1 MPANT
6 WLSVSQLNRYIKSI
20 MEQNMPLRD
29 VFLRGEISNFK
40 GQYAS
45 GHFYFTLK
53 DKDAAIKAVMFRSY
67 ASQVRF
73 TPENGMT
80 VLVRGEVSV
89 YERDGVYQLYCREM
103 QPDGVGD
110 LSLAFEQLKKKLS
123 AEGLFDPAHKKP
135 IPRFPQV
142 IGIITAKTGAA
153 LQDMLNVLG
162 RRYPSVVVLVR
173 SVLVQGEKSAADL
186 RSAVRQMDELG
197 LCDLLIIGRGG
208 GSLEDLWSFNDEAL
222 AREIYRCKTPIISAV
237 GHEVDF
243 TICDFVA
250 DLRAPTPSA
259 AAELAVPDAK
269 ELQTM
274 LFSAE
279 RQMQEKVTARIRLL
293 ESRFGNQKRI
303 SDSMAAKISHLE
315 EKLRGYENHQA
326 LKTPYYTIEKAQ
338 TKLDLQKKQL
348 LNQIELRLEKET
360 SRLGKNAGILDS
372 LSPFKTLSRG
382 YSAVSREGKHIISVK
397 QIKKDDIVRLQFHDG
412 AATAKIVGEE

>member
-153 LQDMLNVLG
+153 LQDMLNVLS

-303 SDSMAAKISHLE
+303 SDSLTAKISHLE

-348 LNQIELRLEKET
+348 LDQIELCLEKET